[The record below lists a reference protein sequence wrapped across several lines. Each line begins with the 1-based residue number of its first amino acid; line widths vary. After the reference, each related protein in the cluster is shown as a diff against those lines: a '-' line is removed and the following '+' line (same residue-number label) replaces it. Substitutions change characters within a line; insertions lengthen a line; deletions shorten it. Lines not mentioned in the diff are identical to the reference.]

1 MGARFYCAPELRDG
15 RLQPG
20 IPPQAADVYS
30 LGKLLYWMLSYGRI
44 FDREDHRKDEYLLG
58 KHDPGAP
65 EYPLVNQ
72 LLDLTIVADPFRR
85 NFGCSATVGQGRRFD
100 GRNQGWGARN
110 YIEGPASLPILRS
123 GGISN
128 RREWSSNRGSRPIEI
143 TPNCPMKR

>member
-1 MGARFYCAPELRDG
+1 VVHRDIKPENILSTFETTPVVGDFGICFVDDDEHLTITEEVMGARFYCAPELRDG

-65 EYPLVNQ
+65 N
-72 LLDLTIVADPFRR
+72 
-85 NFGCSATVGQGRRFD
+85 S
-100 GRNQGWGARN
+100 
-110 YIEGPASLPILRS
+110 
-123 GGISN
+123 IS
-128 RREWSSNRGSRPIEI
+128 
-143 TPNCPMKR
+143 